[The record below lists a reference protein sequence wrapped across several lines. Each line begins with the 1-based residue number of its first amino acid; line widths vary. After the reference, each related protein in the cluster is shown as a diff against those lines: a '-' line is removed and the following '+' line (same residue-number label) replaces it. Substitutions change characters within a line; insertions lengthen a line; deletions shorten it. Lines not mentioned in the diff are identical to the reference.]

1 MDEAA
6 LEERIVEAANQF
18 YLQKEQRFGSDTLR
32 FVEKSVLIQTLDT
45 VWKEHLYALD
55 HLRQGI
61 GLRAYGQRDPLNE
74 YKSEAFVLF
83 NFMLDDL
90 KQRVAGMLARVE
102 IAQEEP
108 PAPMPFALPFMQEM
122 HPPPDSGYGM
132 GGDVGELEP
141 AWSDNAVM
149 VGNQRPVAEAID
161 PARPSTWGSVGRN
174 APCPCGSGKK
184 YKVCHGRIA

>member
-1 MDEAA
+1 
-6 LEERIVEAANQF
+6 
-18 YLQKEQRFGSDTLR
+18 
-32 FVEKSVLIQTLDT
+32 
-45 VWKEHLYALD
+45 
-55 HLRQGI
+55 
-61 GLRAYGQRDPLNE
+61 
-74 YKSEAFVLF
+74 VLF

-102 IAQEEP
+102 IAREEP
-108 PAPMPFALPFMQEM
+108 PAPMPFALPYMQEM
-122 HPPPDSGYGM
+122 HPPPDSGYAM

-149 VGNQRPVAEAID
+149 SSSQRPIAEAVD

-184 YKVCHGRIA
+184 YKVCHGRIG